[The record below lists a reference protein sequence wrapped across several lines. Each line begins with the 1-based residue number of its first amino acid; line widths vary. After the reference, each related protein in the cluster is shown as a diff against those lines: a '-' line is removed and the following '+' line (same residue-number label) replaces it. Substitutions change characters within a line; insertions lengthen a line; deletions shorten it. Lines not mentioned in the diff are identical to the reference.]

1 MYCKELT
8 SIYFNNSFFS
18 SLIYILLFFLNLLL
32 LYSIFTLSTLSL
44 KWLLPLVVMVNFLVF
59 DIPISFRLIFILV
72 IALYIYYYN
81 FTLVCSCDSIV
92 FVHQFIFYFLDQF
105 TIFIT
110 WLFHSTSLY
119 FLVIIV
125 VRCMY
130 SVFQTI
136 F

>member
-1 MYCKELT
+1 MYCKELN
-8 SIYFNNSFFS
+8 SIYFNNSFS
-18 SLIYILLFFLNLLL
+18 PNLICILLFFLNLLL

-59 DIPISFRLIFILV
+59 DIPISFKLIFILLIV
-72 IALYIYYYN
+72 LYIYYYN
-81 FTLVCSCDSIV
+81 FMLLCSCDSIV

>member
-8 SIYFNNSFFS
+8 SIYFNNSFFFN
-18 SLIYILLFFLNLLL
+18 LIYILLFFLNLIL
-32 LYSIFTLSTLSL
+32 LYSIFTLPTSSL

-59 DIPISFRLIFILV
+59 DIPISFKLIFILL
-72 IALYIYYYN
+72 ILFYTYYYN
-81 FTLVCSCDSIV
+81 FTLLYSCDSIV
-92 FVHQFIFYFLDQF
+92 FVHQFILYFLDQF
-105 TIFIT
+105 TMFIT

>member
-59 DIPISFRLIFILV
+59 DIPISFRLLFILLIV
-72 IALYIYYYN
+72 LYIYYYN

>member
-59 DIPISFRLIFILV
+59 DIPISFRLLFILLIV
-72 IALYIYYYN
+72 LYIYYYN
-81 FTLVCSCDSIV
+81 FMLVCSCDSIV

>member
-18 SLIYILLFFLNLLL
+18 SLIYIFLFFLNLLL

-59 DIPISFRLIFILV
+59 DIPISFRLLFILLIV
-72 IALYIYYYN
+72 LYIYYYN

>member
-8 SIYFNNSFFS
+8 SIYFNNSFPLN
-18 SLIYILLFFLNLLL
+18 LICILSFFLNLLL
-32 LYSIFTLSTLSL
+32 LYSIFTLYTLSL
-44 KWLLPLVVMVNFLVF
+44 KWLLPLVVIVNSLVF
-59 DIPISFRLIFILV
+59 DIPISFKLIFILLIV
-72 IALYIYYYN
+72 LYIYYYN
-81 FTLVCSCDSIV
+81 FMLLCSCDSIV

-105 TIFIT
+105 TVFIT

>member
-59 DIPISFRLIFILV
+59 DIPISFRLLFILLIV
-72 IALYIYYYN
+72 LYIYYYN
-81 FTLVCSCDSIV
+81 FTLVCGCDSIV